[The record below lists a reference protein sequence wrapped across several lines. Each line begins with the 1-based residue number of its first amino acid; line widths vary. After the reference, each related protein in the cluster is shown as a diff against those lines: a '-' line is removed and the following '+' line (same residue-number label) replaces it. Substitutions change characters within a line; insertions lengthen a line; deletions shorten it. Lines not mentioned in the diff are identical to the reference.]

1 MCKCNGN
8 TKHTCIRIVH
18 GGLLQSAHVMGDKAE
33 NEKKGEESESRGEVF
48 KMKDKENGSTKKRW
62 VLTLL

>member
-33 NEKKGEESESRGEVF
+33 NEKKGEESESRGEV
-48 KMKDKENGSTKKRW
+48 
-62 VLTLL
+62 

>member
-1 MCKCNGN
+1 M
-8 TKHTCIRIVH
+8 
-18 GGLLQSAHVMGDKAE
+18 QSAHVMGDKAE
-33 NEKKGEESESRGEVF
+33 NEKKGEESESRGEVL

>member
-8 TKHTCIRIVH
+8 TKHTCIGIVH

-33 NEKKGEESESRGEVF
+33 NEKKGEESESRGEVL

>member
-1 MCKCNGN
+1 M
-8 TKHTCIRIVH
+8 TFQH
-18 GGLLQSAHVMGDKAE
+18 GGSSDIKIPKAE
-33 NEKKGEESESRGEVF
+33 NEKKGEESESRGEVL